1 MRKESF
7 VSHCAI
13 LLIPVLILLLFT
25 PVVRKHRCVQL
36 VGFIVIASQ
45 QIITVFVVKFA
56 GGVTFCDFICFC
68 NAFPLGVNLGKTL
81 SYLIEHVA

>member
-1 MRKESF
+1 MTFGRWYCIHNQNYHSSGGVFK
-7 VSHCAI
+7 
-13 LLIPVLILLLFT
+13 VLISLNNVL
-25 PVVRKHRCVQL
+25 
-36 VGFIVIASQ
+36 GFIVIASQ

-56 GGVTFCDFICFC
+56 GGVTFCDFLCFC